1 MILSRFRLLEPL
13 DWRFAAAA
21 VAVGLLVRF
30 GLIGVIDQVYDAV
43 TLAENIS
50 VRQAYVITAVTFW
63 VATAASL
70 SAGWAVYHLLHKRYG
85 PATQELANG

>member
-1 MILSRFRLLEPL
+1 M
-13 DWRFAAAA
+13 A
-21 VAVGLLVRF
+21 GLLVRF

-50 VRQAYVITAVTFW
+50 VRQAYVITAATFW
-63 VATAASL
+63 GATATSL

-85 PATQELANG
+85 PVTQELANG